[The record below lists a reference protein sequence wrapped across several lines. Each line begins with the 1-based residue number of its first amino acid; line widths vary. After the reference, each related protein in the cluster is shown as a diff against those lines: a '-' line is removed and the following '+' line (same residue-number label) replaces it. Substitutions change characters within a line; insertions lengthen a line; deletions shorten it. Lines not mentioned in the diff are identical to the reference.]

1 MPVGPLGLDSLV
13 ASDSLILH
21 RGGERGMMD
30 RSGDL
35 GSCETSIKVKNT
47 QMKTGKGRE
56 QLREYRLKLACEIQ
70 AEKSA
75 ALTFHA

>member
-1 MPVGPLGLDSLV
+1 
-13 ASDSLILH
+13 
-21 RGGERGMMD
+21 MMD

-56 QLREYRLKLACEIQ
+56 QLGEYRLKLACEIQ
-70 AEKSA
+70 AEKTA
-75 ALTFHA
+75 